1 VIRYYLD
8 HMKKIVSIYKP
19 YLLNILIVIALVYI
33 QVTAT
38 LALPDYM
45 ARIVNEGIVI
55 KNSDIILTT
64 GAEMLLITLIG
75 AIATIIAGLLSS
87 KIATGVA
94 KDLRAKLFSKV
105 ESYSLVEFDKFSTSS
120 LITRS
125 TNDIQQIQQVTFMTL
140 RMVVS
145 APLMGIGAV
154 INAYQNAPSMSWLI
168 LMAVILISGMIGII
182 FAIALPKFKIL
193 QKLIDKLNLV
203 TRENLTGLRV
213 IRAFTNEKYE
223 QKKFSKV
230 NDELMQVNLFVNRI
244 SVVMQPVMMLIFNLT
259 SIAIIWVGAGL
270 INLGELNIG
279 NMMAFM
285 QYAMQVISSFLMLTI
300 IFILIPRASVSVQRV
315 EEVLKS
321 EPEIKDP
328 RNPRPFPNDSKGKIE
343 FKNVSFS
350 YPKSD
355 IPIIKNVSFIVE
367 PGQTTAIIGST
378 GSGKSTLINLIPRF
392 YDPTNGEVLVD
403 GINIKEVLQ
412 SDLRDKIGYV
422 PQKGIL
428 FSGTVKS
435 NIKYGVPNADDRT
448 IEEAAKTAQ
457 ALDFIN
463 KFEHGFDN
471 DIAQGG
477 ANVSGGQKQRLSIAR
492 AIAKNPEIYIFDDS
506 FSALDF
512 KTDSKL
518 RQALAQATKEATVI
532 IVTQR
537 IGTILNADK
546 IIVMDEGKI
555 VGSGRHQELLS
566 SCKVYRE
573 IAESQLSE
581 KELERSK

>member
-1 VIRYYLD
+1 
-8 HMKKIVSIYKP
+8 MKKIVSIYKP
-19 YLLNILIVIALVYI
+19 YLLKILIVIALVYI

-75 AIATIIAGLLSS
+75 AVATIIAGLLSS

-105 ESYSLVEFDKFSTSS
+105 ESYSLIEFDKFSTSS

-168 LMAVILISGMIGII
+168 LIAVILISGMIGII
-182 FAIALPKFKIL
+182 FAIALPKFKVL

-328 RNPRPFPNDSKGKIE
+328 RNPRPFPKDIKGKIE

-392 YDPTNGEVLVD
+392 YDPTKGEVLVD

-463 KFEHGFDN
+463 KFKNGFDN

-518 RQALAQATKEATVI
+518 RQAIAQATKEASVI

-555 VGSGRHQELLS
+555 VGIGRHQELLS

>member
-1 VIRYYLD
+1 
-8 HMKKIVSIYKP
+8 MKKIVSIYKP

-168 LMAVILISGMIGII
+168 LIAVILISGMIGII

-315 EEVLKS
+315 KEVLKS

-328 RNPRPFPNDSKGKIE
+328 RNPHPFPNDTKGKIE

-392 YDPTNGEVLVD
+392 YDPTKGEVLVND
-403 GINIKEVLQ
+403 INIKEVLQ

>member
-1 VIRYYLD
+1 MLN
-8 HMKKIVSIYKP
+8 HMKRILSIYKP
-19 YLLNILIVIALVYI
+19 YLLKILVVIALVYI
-33 QVTAT
+33 QVVAT

-45 ARIVNEGIVI
+45 ARIVNEGIVL
-55 KNSDIILTT
+55 KNNEIILTT
-64 GAEMLLITLIG
+64 GAEMLLVTLVG
-75 AIATIIAGLLSS
+75 AVATIIAGLLSS

-94 KDLRAKLFSKV
+94 KDLRSKLFSKV
-105 ESYSLVEFDKFSTSS
+105 ESYSLIEFDKFSTSS

-154 INAYQNAPSMSWLI
+154 INAYQTAPSMSWLI
-168 LMAVILISGMIGII
+168 LIAVILISGMIALI
-182 FAIALPKFKIL
+182 FAIALPKFKLL

-213 IRAFTNEKYE
+213 IRAFTNEIYE

-230 NDELMQVNLFVNRI
+230 NDNLLQVNLFVNRI

-270 INLGELNIG
+270 INTGDLNIG

-328 RNPRPFPNDSKGKIE
+328 KDPKPFPIDTKGKIE
-343 FKNVSFS
+343 FKNVSFA

-355 IPIIKNVSFIVE
+355 TPIIKNVSFTAE

-378 GSGKSTLINLIPRF
+378 GSGKSTLINLVPRF
-392 YDPTNGEVLVD
+392 YDPTQGEILVD
-403 GINIKEVLQ
+403 DINVKEVLQ

-428 FSGTVKS
+428 FSGTIKS
-435 NIKYGVPNADDRT
+435 NIKYGVPNAKDED
-448 IEEAAKTAQ
+448 IEEAARIAQ
-457 ALDFIN
+457 ASDFIN

-492 AIAKNPEIYIFDDS
+492 AIAKHPEIYIFDDS

-518 RQALAQATKEATVI
+518 RQALSQATKEATVI

-546 IIVMDEGKI
+546 IIVMDEGKV
-555 VGSGRHQELLS
+555 VGIGRHEELLKT
-566 SCKVYRE
+566 CRIYRE

-581 KELERSK
+581 KELKGINNGK

>member
-1 VIRYYLD
+1 MLNHTKR
-8 HMKKIVSIYKP
+8 IVSIYKP
-19 YLLNILIVIALVYI
+19 YLLKILVVIALVYI
-33 QVTAT
+33 QVAAT

-45 ARIVNEGIVI
+45 ARIVNEGIVL
-55 KNSDIILTT
+55 KNNEIILTT
-64 GAEMLLITLIG
+64 GAEMLLVTLVG
-75 AIATIIAGLLSS
+75 AVATIIAGLLSS

-94 KDLRAKLFSKV
+94 KDIRAKLFSKV
-105 ESYSLVEFDKFSTSS
+105 ESYSLIEFDKFSTSS

-125 TNDIQQIQQVTFMTL
+125 TNDIQQIQQVIFMTL

-154 INAYQNAPSMSWLI
+154 INAYQTAPSMSWLI
-168 LMAVILISGMIGII
+168 LIAVILISGMIALI
-182 FAIALPKFKIL
+182 FAIALPKFKLL

-230 NDELMQVNLFVNRI
+230 NDNLLQVNLFVNRI

-270 INLGELNIG
+270 INTGDLNIG

-328 RNPRPFPNDSKGKIE
+328 KEPKPFPINTKGGIE
-343 FKNVSFS
+343 FKNVSFA

-355 IPIIKNVSFIVE
+355 TSIIKNVSFTAE

-392 YDPTNGEVLVD
+392 YDPTQGEILVD
-403 GINIKEVLQ
+403 DINVKEVLQ

-428 FSGTVKS
+428 FSGTIKS
-435 NIKYGVPNADDRT
+435 NIKYGNAKMVFFCGRYYC
-448 IEEAAKTAQ
+448 
-457 ALDFIN
+457 DF
-463 KFEHGFDN
+463 D
-471 DIAQGG
+471 
-477 ANVSGGQKQRLSIAR
+477 
-492 AIAKNPEIYIFDDS
+492 
-506 FSALDF
+506 
-512 KTDSKL
+512 
-518 RQALAQATKEATVI
+518 
-532 IVTQR
+532 
-537 IGTILNADK
+537 
-546 IIVMDEGKI
+546 
-555 VGSGRHQELLS
+555 
-566 SCKVYRE
+566 
-573 IAESQLSE
+573 
-581 KELERSK
+581 

>member
-1 VIRYYLD
+1 
-8 HMKKIVSIYKP
+8 MKKIVSIYKP

-75 AIATIIAGLLSS
+75 AVATIIAGLLSS

-168 LMAVILISGMIGII
+168 LIAVILISGMIGII

-328 RNPRPFPNDSKGKIE
+328 RNPRPFPKDIKGKIE

-392 YDPTNGEVLVD
+392 YDPTKGEVLVD

>member
-1 VIRYYLD
+1 
-8 HMKKIVSIYKP
+8 MKKIVSIYKP

-105 ESYSLVEFDKFSTSS
+105 ESYSLIEFDKFSTSS

-168 LMAVILISGMIGII
+168 LIAVILISGMIGII

-328 RNPRPFPNDSKGKIE
+328 RNPHPFPNDTKGKIE

-392 YDPTNGEVLVD
+392 YDPTKGEVLVD

-537 IGTILNADK
+537 IGTILNANK

>member
-1 VIRYYLD
+1 
-8 HMKKIVSIYKP
+8 MKKIVSIYKP

-75 AIATIIAGLLSS
+75 AVATIIAGLLSS

-168 LMAVILISGMIGII
+168 LIAVILISGMIGII
-182 FAIALPKFKIL
+182 FAIALPKFKVL

-328 RNPRPFPNDSKGKIE
+328 RNPHPFPNDTKGKIE

-392 YDPTNGEVLVD
+392 YDPTKGEVLVD

-518 RQALAQATKEATVI
+518 RQAIAQATKEASVI

-555 VGSGRHQELLS
+555 VGIGRHQELLS

>member
-1 VIRYYLD
+1 
-8 HMKKIVSIYKP
+8 MKKIVSIYKP
-19 YLLNILIVIALVYI
+19 YLLKILIVIALVYI

-75 AIATIIAGLLSS
+75 AVATIIAGLLSS

-105 ESYSLVEFDKFSTSS
+105 ESYSLIEFDKFSTSS

-168 LMAVILISGMIGII
+168 LIAVILISGMIGII
-182 FAIALPKFKIL
+182 FAIALPKFKVL

-328 RNPRPFPNDSKGKIE
+328 RNPRPFPKDIKEKIE

-392 YDPTNGEVLVD
+392 YDPTKGEVLVD

-448 IEEAAKTAQ
+448 IEEVAKTAQ

-463 KFEHGFDN
+463 KFENGFDN

-518 RQALAQATKEATVI
+518 RQAIAQATKEASVI

-555 VGSGRHQELLS
+555 VGIGRHQELLS

>member
-1 VIRYYLD
+1 
-8 HMKKIVSIYKP
+8 MKKIVSIYKP

-75 AIATIIAGLLSS
+75 AVATIIAGLLSS

-168 LMAVILISGMIGII
+168 LIAVILISGMIGII

-315 EEVLKS
+315 KEVLKS

-328 RNPRPFPNDSKGKIE
+328 RNPHPFPNDRKGKIE

-392 YDPTNGEVLVD
+392 YDPTKGEVLVND
-403 GINIKEVLQ
+403 INIKEVLQ

-537 IGTILNADK
+537 IGTILNANK

>member
-1 VIRYYLD
+1 
-8 HMKKIVSIYKP
+8 MKKIVSIYKP

-75 AIATIIAGLLSS
+75 AVATIIAGLLSS

-168 LMAVILISGMIGII
+168 LIAVILISGMIGII
-182 FAIALPKFKIL
+182 FAIALPKFKVL

-285 QYAMQVISSFLMLTI
+285 QYAMQVISSFLMHTI

-328 RNPRPFPNDSKGKIE
+328 RNPHPFPNDTKGKIE

-392 YDPTNGEVLVD
+392 YDPTKGEVLVD

-492 AIAKNPEIYIFDDS
+492 AIAKNPEIYIIDDS

>member
-1 VIRYYLD
+1 MSFIMPL
-8 HMKKIVSIYKP
+8 
-19 YLLNILIVIALVYI
+19 
-33 QVTAT
+33 
-38 LALPDYM
+38 
-45 ARIVNEGIVI
+45 
-55 KNSDIILTT
+55 
-64 GAEMLLITLIG
+64 
-75 AIATIIAGLLSS
+75 
-87 KIATGVA
+87 
-94 KDLRAKLFSKV
+94 
-105 ESYSLVEFDKFSTSS
+105 
-120 LITRS
+120 
-125 TNDIQQIQQVTFMTL
+125 MTL
-140 RMVVS
+140 VMS
-145 APLMGIGAV
+145 GA
-154 INAYQNAPSMSWLI
+154 
-168 LMAVILISGMIGII
+168 
-182 FAIALPKFKIL
+182 
-193 QKLIDKLNLV
+193 
-203 TRENLTGLRV
+203 
-213 IRAFTNEKYE
+213 
-223 QKKFSKV
+223 
-230 NDELMQVNLFVNRI
+230 QVL
-244 SVVMQPVMMLIFNLT
+244 
-259 SIAIIWVGAGL
+259 IIWVGAHQVAQSSMQVGDL
-270 INLGELNIG
+270 
-279 NMMAFM
+279 MAFM

-328 RNPRPFPNDSKGKIE
+328 RNPHPFPNDTKGKIE

-392 YDPTNGEVLVD
+392 YDPTKGEVLVD

-537 IGTILNADK
+537 IGTILNANK

-555 VGSGRHQELLS
+555 VGSGRHQELLT

>member
-1 VIRYYLD
+1 
-8 HMKKIVSIYKP
+8 MKRIIHIYKP
-19 YLLNILIVIALVYI
+19 YLFNIILVILLVYI
-33 QVTAT
+33 QVSAS

-45 ARIVNEGIVI
+45 ARIVNEGIVV
-55 KNSDIILTT
+55 KNSDLILNV
-64 GAEMLLITLIG
+64 GGEMLLVTLVG
-75 AIATIIAGLLSS
+75 AVATIIAGLLSS

-94 KDLRAKLFSKV
+94 KDLRGELFSKV

-125 TNDIQQIQQVTFMTL
+125 TNDIQQIQQVTFMIL

-168 LMAVILISGMIGII
+168 LIAVILITGMIAVI
-182 FAIALPKFKIL
+182 FIIALPKFKIL

-223 QKKFSKV
+223 QKKFSRV
-230 NDELMQVNLFVNRI
+230 NKELMQVNLFVNRI

-270 INLGELNIG
+270 INTGDLNIG

-315 EEVLKS
+315 EDVLKS

-328 RNPRPFPNDSKGKIE
+328 TSPKTFPSDIKGRIE
-343 FKNVSFS
+343 FKDVSFAYPKSDVPVIKNVSFS
-350 YPKSD
+350 AES
-355 IPIIKNVSFIVE
+355 
-367 PGQTTAIIGST
+367 GQTTAIIGST

-392 YDPTNGEVLVD
+392 YDVTKGEVLVD
-403 GINIKEVLQ
+403 GINVKDVNQ
-412 SDLRDKIGYV
+412 SDLHDKIGYV
-422 PQKGIL
+422 PQKGVL
-428 FSGTVKS
+428 FSGTIKS
-435 NIKYGVPNADDRT
+435 NIQYGNPQADDKK
-448 IEEAAKTAQ
+448 IEEAAKVAQ
-457 ALDFIN
+457 AFDFID
-463 KFEHGFDN
+463 KFEHKFEN
-471 DIAQGG
+471 AIAQGG
-477 ANVSGGQKQRLSIAR
+477 TNVSGGQKQRLSIAR
-492 AIAKNPEIYIFDDS
+492 AIAKDPEIYIFDDS

-518 RQALAQATKEATVI
+518 RAALAKATRGATVL

-546 IIVMDEGKI
+546 IIVVDEGKV
-555 VGSGRHQELLS
+555 VGIGKHRDLLI
-566 SCKVYRE
+566 SCKVYKE

-581 KELERSK
+581 NELRGIKNGK

>member
-1 VIRYYLD
+1 
-8 HMKKIVSIYKP
+8 MKKIVSIYKP

-64 GAEMLLITLIG
+64 GAEMLSITLIG

-168 LMAVILISGMIGII
+168 LIAVILISGMIGII
-182 FAIALPKFKIL
+182 FAIALPKFKVL

-315 EEVLKS
+315 KEVLKS

-328 RNPRPFPNDSKGKIE
+328 RNPHPFPNDTKGKIE

-392 YDPTNGEVLVD
+392 YDPTKGEVLVND
-403 GINIKEVLQ
+403 INIKEVLQ

>member
-1 VIRYYLD
+1 
-8 HMKKIVSIYKP
+8 MKKIVSIYKP